1 MSETQLSYDQ
11 PEQVEKILLKAG
23 EMFLTIGIRAVTL
36 DDIARELGMSKKTIY
51 TFFENKG
58 QLVYRIVQED
68 LQRRQSFV
76 LGITEQGHDPINEM
90 LLIAREVMLS
100 LQTFSVN
107 IVSDLQKF
115 YPESWQLIEQHKQ
128 GFVYNIM
135 LNNHQRGKEEGLYRK
150 NIQEDI
156 ITRMFIGFTNSILNP
171 QGLLKTGIPIAQLY
185 LEHLIYHLY
194 SICSEKGRQHL
205 EQLLQSLQLTIQ
217 P

>member
-1 MSETQLSYDQ
+1 MNATEFSHDQ
-11 PEQVEKILLKAG
+11 PEQVEKILCKAG

-68 LQRRQSFV
+68 LKHKQAIV
-76 LGITEQGHDPINEM
+76 LGITTEGHDPINEM
-90 LLIAREVMLS
+90 LVIAREVMLS

-107 IVSDLQKF
+107 IVTDLQKF

-135 LNNHQRGKEEGLYRK
+135 LSNHQRGKKEGLYRE
-150 NIQEDI
+150 NLQEEI
-156 ITRMFIGFTNSILNP
+156 VTRMFIGFTDSILNP

-194 SICSEKGRQHL
+194 SVCTDKGRQHL
-205 EQLLQSLQLTIQ
+205 EELLQSLQLTIR